1 MYMGFC
7 ITQERDSVILSPLI
21 KLPSTQCLSQLS
33 RGFFTRLTMTLPNYI
48 TDCAENLMSQRSTQ
62 RWTRET
68 PLHGRSSPE
77 KSDCCLF
84 QPLHTQETHPTQKL
98 PHQCL
103 LLGDKVLGRGLVVI
117 SIARAVSVP
126 LCPSQQEGSMQGKE
140 RKAAS
145 SSLEW
150 SLAVCSG
157 SLGCLRITLFS
168 QCSPLSPPCIF
179 LPNPLL
185 AALFSMARMWSL
197 TYSFFYTLCRKKRK
211 GVSHFIY
218 FSLILCIM
226 WNLSF

>member
-1 MYMGFC
+1 MGFC

-33 RGFFTRLTMTLPNYI
+33 RGFFIRLTMTLPNYI
-48 TDCAENLMSQRSTQ
+48 TDCAENLMSQRSTR

-117 SIARAVSVP
+117 SIARAVPMP
-126 LCPSQQEGSMQGKE
+126 LCPSQQEGSTQGKE

-145 SSLEW
+145 SSQSEAWPFAQDPWALWE
-150 SLAVCSG
+150 SH
-157 SLGCLRITLFS
+157 FS
-168 QCSPLSPPCIF
+168 ASVPPF
-179 LPNPLL
+179 PLL
-185 AALFSMARMWSL
+185 VFS
-197 TYSFFYTLCRKKRK
+197 FQ
-211 GVSHFIY
+211 
-218 FSLILCIM
+218 ILC
-226 WNLSF
+226 